1 MQLYVVMYQPSLR
14 EQKYTGPGN
23 ATVYEA
29 ILSLRPETRLV
40 LLNFVG
46 LATLIAFTGLVY
58 LRTQEP
64 MILLVGGLIAVVS
77 VLGAM
82 MRKG

>member
-1 MQLYVVMYQPSLR
+1 MQLYVAMHLPCLR

-29 ILSLRPETRLV
+29 IQSVRPETRLV
-40 LLNFVG
+40 LLNFAG
-46 LATLIAFTGLVY
+46 LVTLIAFTGLVY

-64 MILLVGGLIAVVS
+64 LILLVGGLIAVVS
-77 VLGAM
+77 VVGAM
-82 MRKG
+82 MRKS